1 MTSTQRKLNIN
12 VGINTTG
19 YLGNAWKYRSGSRH
33 DITDPDYYRR
43 LTELAHK
50 GLFDAVFFSDHPA
63 LMTDPNGRPFHTID
77 PLILCTA
84 LAAQVPDIGFVATM
98 SSTYN
103 SPYNLARRTQSTDI
117 ISGGRL
123 IVNIVSSF
131 NPNVAANF
139 GSDPLPPRSERY
151 AKASEFLDVAKKL
164 WASWDPARDGDVPE
178 GRFWD
183 ATSAHTI
190 DHHGAH
196 FTVKGP
202 LNVPRGPQGHP
213 VIAQA
218 GASEGGIDLA
228 ARHGEIIY
236 CNILSRPAGQAFG
249 RKVRDRAISLGRDP
263 SGIRIVPGLV
273 AILGET
279 HAEALRKHELFSG
292 TGSEDGLIARFVKDH
307 GIDPNGFDPDAV
319 LNAEDFIPDP
329 NRQQAV
335 GMGLGLSDLLTHEKL
350 TARQAV
356 RRSEGHHRLV
366 LGTPEEV
373 ADAIIDFWADGTVD
387 GYTLQP
393 PRAPDDIEEFVEK
406 VVPILQDRGV
416 YRRRY
421 EEKTIRERYGLPL
434 PDSVAAIHQ
443 SAVASATR

>member
-1 MTSTQRKLNIN
+1 MTSPARKLNLN

-19 YLGNAWKYRSGSRH
+19 YLPNAWKYRTGTRH
-33 DITDPDYYRR
+33 DINDPDYYRR

-63 LMTDPNGRPFHTID
+63 LMTDPNSRPFHTID
-77 PLILCTA
+77 PLILCSA

-103 SPYNLARRTQSTDI
+103 SPFNLARRTQSADI
-117 ISGGRL
+117 ISGGRM
-123 IVNIVSSF
+123 IINIVSSF

-139 GSDPLPPRSERY
+139 GSAPLPPRSERY

-164 WASWDPARDGDVPE
+164 WASWDPLREKDVPE
-178 GRFWD
+178 NLFWD
-183 ATSAHTI
+183 AASAHAI
-190 DHHGAH
+190 DHTGDY
-196 FTVKGP
+196 FSVKGP

-213 VIAQA
+213 VLAQA
-218 GASEGGIDLA
+218 GASDGGIDLA

-249 RKVRDRAISLGRDP
+249 KKVKDRAAALGRDP

-273 AILGET
+273 VILGESRD
-279 HAEALRKHELFSG
+279 EALRKHELFSG
-292 TGSEDGLIARFVKDH
+292 AESEDGLIARFIRDN
-307 GIDPNGFDPDAV
+307 GIDPEGFDPDAV
-319 LNAEDFIPDP
+319 LEAERFIPDQ
-329 NRQQAV
+329 NRLLAV
-335 GMGLGLSDLLTHEKL
+335 GMGLGLADLLAHEKL

-356 RRSEGHHRLV
+356 RRSEGHHRLL

-373 ADAIIDFWADGTVD
+373 ADGIIDLWADGTVD

-393 PRAPDDIEEFVEK
+393 PRAPDDVEEFVEK

-416 YRRRY
+416 YRTAY
-421 EEKTIRERYGLPL
+421 EGKTVRDRYGLPY
-434 PDSVAAIHQ
+434 PA
-443 SAVASATR
+443 

>member
-1 MTSTQRKLNIN
+1 MTTYKRRLNLN

-19 YLGNAWKYRSGSRH
+19 YLTGAWKYRTGTRY
-33 DITDPDYYRR
+33 DITDPDYYLR
-43 LTELAHK
+43 LTQLAHR
-50 GLFDAVFFSDHPA
+50 GRFDSVFFSDHPA
-63 LMTDPNGRPFHTID
+63 LMTDPNSRPFHTID
-77 PLILCTA
+77 PLILVTA

-139 GSDPLPPRSERY
+139 GSEPLPPREVRY
-151 AKASEFLDVAKKL
+151 AKATEFLDVAKKL
-164 WASWDPARDGDVPE
+164 WASWDPRREGDVPPE
-178 GRFWD
+178 RFWD
-183 ATSAHTI
+183 AAQAHTI
-190 DHHGAH
+190 DHEGAY
-196 FTVKGP
+196 FSVRGP

-236 CNILSRPAGQAFG
+236 CNILSRPAGVAF
-249 RKVRDRAISLGRDP
+249 RKKVHDRAAVVGRDT

-273 AILGET
+273 AIIGDTRE
-279 HAEALRKHELFSG
+279 EALRKHELFSG
-292 TGSEDGLIARFVKDH
+292 TGSEDGLLARFAKEN
-307 GIDPNGFDPDAV
+307 GIDPDSFDPDAP
-319 LNAEDFIPDP
+319 LDAERFIPDP
-329 NRQQAV
+329 NRLQAV

-373 ADAIIDFWADGTVD
+373 AEQIIDLWADGTVD
-387 GYTLQP
+387 GYTYQP

-416 YRRRY
+416 YPTEY
-421 EEKTIRERYGLPL
+421 EGKTIRDRYGLPY
-434 PDSVAAIHQ
+434 PA
-443 SAVASATR
+443 

>member
-1 MTSTQRKLNIN
+1 M
-12 VGINTTG
+12 
-19 YLGNAWKYRSGSRH
+19 
-33 DITDPDYYRR
+33 
-43 LTELAHK
+43 
-50 GLFDAVFFSDHPA
+50 
-63 LMTDPNGRPFHTID
+63 MTDPNSRPFHTID

-123 IVNIVSSF
+123 IINIVSSF
-131 NPNVAANF
+131 NPGVAANF
-139 GSDPLPPRSERY
+139 GSAPLPPRSERY

-164 WASWDPARDGDVPE
+164 WASWDPAREGSVPDD
-178 GRFWD
+178 RFWD
-183 ATSAHTI
+183 AASAQAI
-190 DHHGAH
+190 DHEGDH
-196 FTVKGP
+196 FSVRGP

-249 RKVRDRAISLGRDP
+249 AKVKGRAAALGRDP
-263 SGIRIVPGLV
+263 TGIRIVPGLV
-273 AILGET
+273 VILGET
-279 HAEALRKHELFSG
+279 REEALRKHELFSG
-292 TGSEDGLIARFVKDH
+292 TGSEDGLIARFAREN
-307 GIDPNGFDPDAV
+307 GIDPDGFDPDAV
-319 LNAEDFIPDP
+319 LDAERFIPDP
-329 NRQQAV
+329 NRLQAV
-335 GMGLGLSDLLTHEKL
+335 GMGLGLLDLLRHERL

-356 RRSEGHHRLV
+356 RRSEGHHRLL
-366 LGTPEEV
+366 LGTPDEV
-373 ADAIIDFWADGTVD
+373 ADAIIDLWSDGTVD

-393 PRAPDDIEEFVEK
+393 PRAPDDIEEFINK

-416 YRRRY
+416 YRSRY
-421 EEKTIRERYGLPL
+421 EERTVRERYGLPY
-434 PDSVAAIHQ
+434 PG
-443 SAVASATR
+443 